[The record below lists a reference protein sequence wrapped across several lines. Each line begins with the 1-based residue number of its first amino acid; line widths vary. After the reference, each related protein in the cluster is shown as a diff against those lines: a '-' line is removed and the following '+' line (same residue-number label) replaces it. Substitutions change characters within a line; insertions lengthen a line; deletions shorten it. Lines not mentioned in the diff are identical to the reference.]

1 MMKEILFDH
10 LPKLLKF
17 ENELREAANNL
28 LAGAR

>member
-1 MMKEILFDH
+1 MKEILFDH